1 MAKRYPL
8 FSFGTGESE
17 GVSQLKKYLI
27 DYYGSSNLT
36 FYYQTTTILVVKIEA
51 VFSKVLAFS
60 LPYKDLE
67 IKYGDSWVSG
77 SNLSNSKTICTDGSS
92 ETLVPIGA
100 FVILDSEFI
109 ALHFNT
115 VRGGL
120 DYSEVFLAGTLDNG
134 DEICFSSCYP
144 FYLSYASVCK
154 GYRVSDT
161 AIVDFLQSPGASR
174 MMNPVGKI
182 ILSEFNFELRGVG
195 PIFNGIELAKFSNV
209 KAVLCSKMSILND
222 SIHLTQPYVLYKDGQ
237 GDVTKGYAFLLN
249 QAEGGNA

>member
-60 LPYKDLE
+60 LPYQDVE
-67 IKYGDSWVSG
+67 IKYGDSWVSAF
-77 SNLSNSKTICTDGSS
+77 NLSNSKTICTDGSQN
-92 ETLVPIGA
+92 TLRPVGA
-100 FVILDSEFI
+100 FVILDAEFI

-115 VRGGL
+115 VLGGL
-120 DYSEVFLAGTLDNG
+120 ERSEVFLAGTLNNG
-134 DEICFSSCYP
+134 DEIAFASCFSSYA
-144 FYLSYASVCK
+144 SYATVCK
-154 GYRVSDT
+154 GYRVSDS
-161 AIVDFLQSPGASR
+161 AIVDFLQAPGASR
-174 MMNPVGKI
+174 TANPIGKI
-182 ILSEFNFELRGVG
+182 ILSEFYFALRGVN

-209 KAVLCSKMSILND
+209 KAVLCAKMNILND
-222 SIHLTQPYVLYKDGQ
+222 SIHLTQPSVLYKDGQ
-237 GDVTKGYAFLLN
+237 NDVTRGYAFLLN
-249 QAEGGNA
+249 QAEGGNI